1 MNAIDIYIVYPGA
14 LFTQRFF
21 YTLIEDTIEVLI
33 CWLFMRAL
41 ILWLDK
47 KLPLHKNFGY
57 RVAVQLPLTI
67 LSTCGLLLLICELV
81 QVLRH
86 GKPVDRAVYTHHV
99 WVYGIWLLGHNAIYI
114 TMYMWQWTQFV
125 QKNKEMPAP
134 ELLATPD
141 LPQPEKET
149 LILRLGNKTRVVQ
162 FLDILYCTVSDNLT
176 MICTAGHECLLAE
189 KSLEHLD
196 EVLPPDLFF
205 RANRQFIIHRD
216 LIVSTER
223 IENGKIK
230 LLVKPTPKLPDAIII
245 SRTKAP
251 AFKEWLKMA
260 AA

>member
-1 MNAIDIYIVYPGA
+1 
-14 LFTQRFF
+14 
-21 YTLIEDTIEVLI
+21 
-33 CWLFMRAL
+33 
-41 ILWLDK
+41 
-47 KLPLHKNFGY
+47 
-57 RVAVQLPLTI
+57 VAVQLPLTI

-86 GKPVDRAVYTHHV
+86 GKPVSSLVYTHHV

-125 QKNKEMPAP
+125 QRNKEKP
-134 ELLATPD
+134 ATPLPQEPA

-149 LILRLGNKTRVVQ
+149 VILRLGNKTRVIR

-176 MICTAGHECLLAE
+176 LICTTGHECLLAE
-189 KSLEHLD
+189 KSLEQLD
-196 EVLPPDLFF
+196 DLLPPDVFF

-230 LLVKPTPKLPDAIII
+230 LLLKPTPKLPNAIII

-260 AA
+260 AV